1 MTHPF
6 FQKSLF
12 LIKRLFFLLLFF
24 TLLTSLTKNLLQL
37 QSANK
42 RLAQSKEKLAK
53 EKENTA
59 NLENELKTVQS
70 QLYIETQARN
80 QLGLAKEGE
89 VVLVL
94 PEPEVL
100 RKLSPRNRNQE
111 TTSLPDPNWKKW
123 AKKFGFYQ

>member
-12 LIKRLFFLLLFF
+12 LLKRLFFLLLFF

-53 EKENTA
+53 EKENAA
-59 NLENELKTVQS
+59 NLENELKIVQS
-70 QLYIETQARN
+70 QLYIETQGRN

-100 RKLSPRNRNQE
+100 RKLSPRNRNE
-111 TTSLPDPNWKKW
+111 EAASLPDSNWKKW
-123 AKKFGFYQ
+123 AKKFGLF